1 VRSSFD
7 YYLEACF
14 VLLNQQTFLV
24 FFMVTRQNLQFLA
37 ILASTLEREPP
48 SIFRELIV
56 TNEVHNHNLTNPTYG
71 LCYGFRGVKLEEVEN
86 VDLLVRAEKPMYLLY
101 AISTHRIFIVAQ
113 RSKDCLHPC
122 RSSCLEVDMLLD
134 VYERFYS
141 CRQCWASKCR
151 GL

>member
-37 ILASTLEREPP
+37 ILASTLAGEPP

-71 LCYGFRGVKLEEVEN
+71 LCYGFRGVILKKIEN
-86 VDLLVRAEKPMYLLY
+86 VEFTYLGLKSLLSARRNLLCVEP
-101 AISTHRIFIVAQ
+101 S
-113 RSKDCLHPC
+113 
-122 RSSCLEVDMLLD
+122 
-134 VYERFYS
+134 
-141 CRQCWASKCR
+141 
-151 GL
+151 